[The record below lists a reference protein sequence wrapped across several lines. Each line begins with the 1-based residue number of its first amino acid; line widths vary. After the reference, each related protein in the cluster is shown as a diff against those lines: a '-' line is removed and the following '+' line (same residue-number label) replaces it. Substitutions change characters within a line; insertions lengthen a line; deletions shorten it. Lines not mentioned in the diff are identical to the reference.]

1 MPVSRKPCA
10 AISVPRPKLNT
21 PDCRMSFDAILIGAG
36 VNGMTLSAYLQRGGL
51 QTLVVEA
58 ELQIGGM
65 ARSTRPLLAGFVHN
79 PHANYLMQMDISPV
93 VRDLELSRYG
103 LRTIAFTLEWPEA
116 VAAGARQRFGAWL
129 DNHLLPWWLV
139 VEGHPGPWRVCFG
152 R

>member
-1 MPVSRKPCA
+1 
-10 AISVPRPKLNT
+10 
-21 PDCRMSFDAILIGAG
+21 MSFDAILIGAG

-93 VRDLELSRYG
+93 VRDLELPIRAPHNRLYVG
-103 LRTIAFTLEWPEA
+103 
-116 VAAGARQRFGAWL
+116 VA
-129 DNHLLPWWLV
+129 
-139 VEGHPGPWRVCFG
+139 
-152 R
+152 